1 MYPWYDAWWLA
12 DYARARAILARERP
26 DMLALFER
34 SLNVLEAPAD
44 FVVPRLDGVFDEPTL
59 ETIRHTLASLG
70 LEQLET
76 HEAKQFGRFV
86 VHNHPYFTELQNAL
100 VPLVSRHAG
109 EPVEPSYN
117 FASLY
122 GSPGV
127 CPPHMDAPDAKWT
140 LDVCVNQSAPWPI
153 HFSQIVPWPAPGDW
167 PEAEDAFEE
176 AVRTSS
182 ALRFSPVTLEP
193 GQAALFSGSSQWH
206 YRDRMPSHE
215 GRRFCELLFFH
226 FIPAGTRDLVR
237 PSNWARIFGV
247 PHLAGLGGNA
257 DHFI

>member
-12 DYARARAILARERP
+12 DYARARDILARERP
-26 DMLALFER
+26 DVLAPFER
-34 SLNVLEAPAD
+34 ALKIFEAPAD
-44 FVVPRLDGVFDEPTL
+44 FTVPTLDGVFDGPTL
-59 ETIRHTLASLG
+59 ETIRKTLASLRPDE
-70 LEQLET
+70 LEM
-76 HEAKQFGRFV
+76 HEAKLFGRFV
-86 VHNHPYFTELQNAL
+86 VHNHPYFTELQRSL

-109 EPVEPSYN
+109 EQVEPSYN

-140 LDVCVNQSAPWPI
+140 LDVCIRQSAPWPI

-167 PEAEDAFEE
+167 PEDETAFHE
-176 AVRTSS
+176 AVLGSPE
-182 ALRFSPVTLEP
+182 LRFTPVTLEP

-206 YRDRMPSHE
+206 YRDRMPPHD

-226 FIPAGTRDLVR
+226 FIPAGSRDLVM

-247 PHLAGLGGNA
+247 PQLAGLGRTDN
-257 DHFI
+257 DFV

>member
-12 DYARARAILARERP
+12 DYARARAILTRDRP
-26 DMLALFER
+26 EMLAPFER
-34 SLNVLEAPAD
+34 ALAVFEAPRD
-44 FVVPRLDGVFDEPTL
+44 FAVSTLDHVFDEPTL
-59 ETIRHTLASLG
+59 ETIRGTLASLR
-70 LEQLET
+70 LEQIES

-86 VHNHPYFTELQNAL
+86 VHNQPWFTELHRAL
-100 VPLVSRHAG
+100 VPLVTLHAG
-109 EPVEPSYN
+109 ETVEPSYN

-127 CPPHMDAPDAKWT
+127 CPPHLDAPDAKWT
-140 LDVCVNQSAPWPI
+140 LDVCIRQSAAWPI

-167 PEAEDAFEE
+167 PEDERVFEE

-182 ALRFSPVTLEP
+182 DLHFSAVTLEP

-206 YRDRMPSHE
+206 YRDRMPPHD

-226 FIPAGTRDLVR
+226 FIPAGTRDLVT
-237 PSNWARIFGV
+237 PANWAGIFGV
-247 PHLAGLGGNA
+247 PQLAGLGRT
-257 DHFI
+257 DHEFV